1 QMCIRDSAEIE
12 LPFGSRVEEVRK
24 VARLVEEGGMR
35 AIEKSGGR
43 EILSGVMT
51 DIGRR
56 GNNTAEVTFDL
67 VTQGQRKIT
76 TREFS
81 RLWREEVGEIPGLER
96 LFFDFLIGP
105 GGSSAINVELTHPDP
120 ETLELAATDLAAAI
134 AEFKGTAD
142 INDGY
147 AKGKPQIDFRMSP
160 EGNAEGLDSL
170 ALGQQLRHAFYG
182 IEALR
187 LQRGQDEVKVMVRL
201 PESER
206 NSLYDLEGLLVRTP
220 GGGNIPLSRAA
231 SISHGRAYTEINR
244 VDGRRVISVTASV
257 IPGQA
262 NENKIIADLKSG
274 YMPELAGKY
283 SGLKYSFEGR
293 QREQRKTALNLFAGI
308 ALGLPAI
315 FCLLAI
321 IFRSYMLALLVLL
334 SIPFGL
340 VSAIIG
346 HILMGYDLSIISVF
360 GMIALCGIV
369 VNGGVV
375 YTVTANRYVSEGM
388 EPFEAAYRA
397 AIRRFRPIVLTAMTT
412 FLGLAPM
419 IFEQSVQAR
428 FLVPMAISLGYGIL
442 FSTVIILVLTPSL
455 YAIYHDMKS

>member
-1 QMCIRDSAEIE
+1 MVKLAQNHCCQ
-12 LPFGSRVEEVRK
+12 SRPVYR
-24 VARLVEEGGMR
+24 
-35 AIEKSGGR
+35 SY
-43 EILSGVMT
+43 S
-51 DIGRR
+51 
-56 GNNTAEVTFDL
+56 
-67 VTQGQRKIT
+67 
-76 TREFS
+76 
-81 RLWREEVGEIPGLER
+81 
-96 LFFDFLIGP
+96 
-105 GGSSAINVELTHPDP
+105 
-120 ETLELAATDLAAAI
+120 
-134 AEFKGTAD
+134 
-142 INDGY
+142 
-147 AKGKPQIDFRMSP
+147 
-160 EGNAEGLDSL
+160 
-170 ALGQQLRHAFYG
+170 
-182 IEALR
+182 
-187 LQRGQDEVKVMVRL
+187 
-201 PESER
+201 
-206 NSLYDLEGLLVRTP
+206 
-220 GGGNIPLSRAA
+220 
-231 SISHGRAYTEINR
+231 
-244 VDGRRVISVTASV
+244 
-257 IPGQA
+257 

-293 QREQRKTALNLFAGI
+293 QREQRKTAMNLFIGI

-321 IFRSYMLALLVLL
+321 IFRSYILALLVLF

-346 HILMGYDLSIISVF
+346 HIIMGYDLSIISVF

-388 EPFEAAYRA
+388 EPYEAAYRA